1 MSDKSQLYFLFY
13 VSQMEFSNSGYL
25 SQQMPE
31 AVNLHK
37 EPTHLLPMEPWN
49 SAHMPV
55 SLCIYGLFSAQVFS
69 YKDILDIDAH
79 M

>member
-37 EPTHLLPMEPWN
+37 EPSHLLPMEPWN
-49 SAHMPV
+49 CF
-55 SLCIYGLFSAQVFS
+55 SLRLWPLLCTSVF
-69 YKDILDIDAH
+69 I
-79 M
+79 